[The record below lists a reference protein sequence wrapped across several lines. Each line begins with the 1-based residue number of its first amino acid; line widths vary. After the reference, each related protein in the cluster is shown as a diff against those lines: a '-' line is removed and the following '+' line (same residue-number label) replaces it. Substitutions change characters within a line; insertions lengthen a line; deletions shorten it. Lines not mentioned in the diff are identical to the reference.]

1 MDWLQLEIAPGVLDA
16 ERVAEALAEA
26 GALSVTFT
34 DAADQPIFE
43 PDPGQVTLWS
53 ATRVTGLFRAD
64 TDWEA
69 VCSRLLTALQLEQ
82 LPPHRFTPL
91 AERDWAREWL
101 KDFKPMRFGRRLWI
115 CPTAHM
121 PPDSGAINI
130 LLDPGLA
137 FGTGTHPTTA
147 MCLEWLD
154 GEALTGRDV
163 IDYGCGSGILAI
175 AAARLGARHV
185 WGVDHDPQA
194 LTATRD
200 NARANGVLADIDTC
214 LPGQL
219 PPLQVDALLANILA
233 KPLMELAPRFAGLL
247 KPGGALLL
255 SGILDT
261 QENQV
266 RAAYTPWFRFTVAT
280 RRGEWLSLGAHLM
293 EHT

>member
-53 ATRVTGLFRAD
+53 ATRVTGLFHAD

-69 VCSRLLTALQLEQ
+69 VRIRLRTALQMEE
-82 LPPHRFTPL
+82 LPPHYFTPL
-91 AERDWAREWL
+91 AEREWVHEWL
-101 KDFKPMRFGRRLWI
+101 KDFTPMRFGRRLWI
-115 CPTAHM
+115 CPTTYK

-130 LLDPGLA
+130 LLNPGLA

-154 GEALTGRDV
+154 GEALAGRDV

-175 AAARLGARHV
+175 AAARLGAHHV

-247 KPGGALLL
+247 KPGGVLLL